1 MLYSN
6 KEKCQRISQLITTK
20 NEQIL
25 NDITLAKKMDKV
37 VKELSKSLI

>member
-1 MLYSN
+1 MLCSN
-6 KEKCQRISQLITTK
+6 KEKCQRISQLVTTK

-25 NDITLAKKMDKV
+25 NDVTSAKKMDKV